1 MERFRSGSPEGIFD
15 SVLPLSS
22 HISSISS
29 GTFQSYLG
37 GEKERRIH
45 ISILDMLYLIYLLDV
60 RVEMSGRQLDI
71 QVWNSGERL
80 GLKIKIR
87 ESSTYR

>member
-1 MERFRSGSPEGIFD
+1 MNSYRMVR
-15 SVLPLSS
+15 PLTEL
-22 HISSISS
+22 
-29 GTFQSYLG
+29 GEFVGGAYLG
-37 GEKERRIH
+37 GERERRIH
-45 ISILDMLYLIYLLDV
+45 ISILDMLYLTYLLDV
-60 RVEMSGRQLDI
+60 RVEMSGRQLGI